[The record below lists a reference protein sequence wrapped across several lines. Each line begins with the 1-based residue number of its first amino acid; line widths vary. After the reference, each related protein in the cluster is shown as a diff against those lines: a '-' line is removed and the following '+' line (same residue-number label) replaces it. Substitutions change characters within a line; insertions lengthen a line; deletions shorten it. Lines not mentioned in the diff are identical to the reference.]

1 MIAEI
6 VHAFRV
12 IFGLIFLFFVPGYAI
27 MLALFPRKDELS
39 PIERLGFAG
48 ALSIIADI
56 LTVLFIDLVLHIPT
70 TPLNIFLSLLTLT
83 VLALLVWRIELHFIR
98 KSEEVQRSD
107 ENK

>member
-6 VHAFRV
+6 AHVLRV

-27 MLALFPRKDELS
+27 TLALFPRKEELS

-83 VLALLVWRIELHFIR
+83 IIALMIWRIELYFIERREGR
-98 KSEEVQRSD
+98 KRG
-107 ENK
+107 